1 MSNSPWRNLGLPKWT
16 SNFSSFRDVMEVV
29 KAEILDKVLVVVK
42 IDNMKCFGAMPNNTE
57 KD

>member
-1 MSNSPWRNLGLPKWT
+1 MKWT

-42 IDNMKCFGAMPNNTE
+42 IDNMKCLGAMPNNIE